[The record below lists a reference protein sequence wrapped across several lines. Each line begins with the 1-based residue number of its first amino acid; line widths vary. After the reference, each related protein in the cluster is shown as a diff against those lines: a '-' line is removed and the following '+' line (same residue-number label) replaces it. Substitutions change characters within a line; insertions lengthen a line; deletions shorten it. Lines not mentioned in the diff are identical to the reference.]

1 MRKIRDVLRMR
12 HANGLS
18 QRAIAQSLG
27 VSKGSIDNYLR
38 RAQVAGLVW
47 PLPDDLSD
55 QALYD
60 KLFPPARVPEAGRRP
75 EPDWAAIYQELRKP
89 GVTLRLLWEEYR
101 ANHPDGYGQSRF
113 YALYRAWAGRLAPRM
128 RQTHLAGDRMFVD
141 FAGQT
146 VPVVNPL
153 TGEIHQAQIFV
164 AVLGASSYTYAQATW
179 TQQLPD
185 WCAAHVRAFAFF
197 GGVANLLVS
206 DNLKAGIAK
215 ACFYEAR
222 PNSTYAE
229 LANHYG
235 TVIQP
240 ARPRRPRD
248 KSKVEVGVQV
258 VERWVLARLRKR
270 TFTSLAALNAAIAE
284 LVTDLNARTT
294 RHLGTSRRALFDS
307 LEAPALKP
315 LPAVPYEYAEWR
327 EAGVGLDYHVE
338 VDRHFYSVP
347 SSLLRERVTVR
358 VTAAS
363 VEIFH
368 KGKRVAAHARSPA
381 SRRHTT
387 VAEHMPSSHRR
398 YAEWTP
404 ERLQR
409 QADKIGPNA
418 GALVAVIL
426 RDKPHPEQGFRA
438 CLGILRL
445 ARSYGETRLEA
456 ACARAIE
463 IGARSYSSVS
473 SILKNNL
480 DRHAPEPAA
489 EGPTIVHPNIR
500 GAGYYH

>member
-1 MRKIRDVLRMR
+1 LRP
-12 HANGLS
+12 HGL
-18 QRAIAQSLG
+18 QLT
-27 VSKGSIDNYLR
+27 
-38 RAQVAGLVW
+38 
-47 PLPDDLSD
+47 
-55 QALYD
+55 
-60 KLFPPARVPEAGRRP
+60 
-75 EPDWAAIYQELRKP
+75 
-89 GVTLRLLWEEYR
+89 TLL
-101 ANHPDGYGQSRF
+101 
-113 YALYRAWAGRLAPRM
+113 
-128 RQTHLAGDRMFVD
+128 
-141 FAGQT
+141 
-146 VPVVNPL
+146 
-153 TGEIHQAQIFV
+153 
-164 AVLGASSYTYAQATW
+164 
-179 TQQLPD
+179 
-185 WCAAHVRAFAFF
+185 
-197 GGVANLLVS
+197 
-206 DNLKAGIAK
+206 
-215 ACFYEAR
+215 
-222 PNSTYAE
+222 
-229 LANHYG
+229 
-235 TVIQP
+235 
-240 ARPRRPRD
+240 

-284 LVTDLNARTT
+284 LVIDLNARTT

-368 KGKRVAAHARSPA
+368 KGKRVAAHARSMA

-409 QADKIGPNA
+409 QADRIGPNA